1 MRALTVTTAD
11 RVQALKDIPGSK
23 ESGILN
29 SDVFSWWTVH
39 TPKGTPK
46 PVLDKLEKLFNEIA
60 VMPDTKEFLE
70 KTGSDAFPGNAKL
83 ARELIEK
90 GVKTWGDWV
99 KLAKIE
105 PLS

>member
-1 MRALTVTTAD
+1 VTTKN
-11 RVQALKDIPGSK
+11 RVDALKDIPGSA
-23 ESGILN
+23 EAGIMN

-39 TPKGTPK
+39 VPKGTPK
-46 PVLDKLEKLFNEIA
+46 PILDQLETVFNKIA
-60 VMPDTKEFLE
+60 VEPDTKAFLAN
-70 KTGSDAFPGNAKL
+70 TGSDALPGNAKL

-90 GVKTWGDWV
+90 GIKQWGEFV